1 MPQKILVG
9 KVRHFYSKVSVA
21 AIELVE
27 GLAVGDTISIEKEG
41 SAVEQKVTSMQ
52 IEHATVK
59 KASSGDSV
67 GIKTEQPVKEGS
79 DVYKIV

>member
-9 KVRHFYSKVSVA
+9 KVKHFYSKVGVA

-27 GLAVGDTISIEKEG
+27 GLTAGDTVSIEKEG
-41 SAVEQKVTSMQ
+41 SAVEQKVVSMQ
-52 IEHATVK
+52 VDHANVN

-67 GIKTEQPVKEGS
+67 GIKTDQQVEEGS

>member
-1 MPQKILVG
+1 MPKILVG
-9 KVRHFYSKVSVA
+9 KVKHFYSEAGVA

-27 GLAVGDTISIEKEG
+27 ELATGDMVSIEKDG
-41 SAVEQKVTSMQ
+41 SAFEQKVMSMQ
-52 IEHATVK
+52 VEHANVS

-67 GIKTEQPVKEGS
+67 GIKTERQVKEGS

>member
-1 MPQKILVG
+1 MPKILVG

-21 AIELVE
+21 TIALVE
-27 GLAVGDTISIEKEG
+27 ELTTGDMVSIEKDG
-41 SAVEQKVTSMQ
+41 SVVEQKVISIQ
-52 IEHATVK
+52 VEHANVN

-67 GIKTEQPVKEGS
+67 GIKTDQQVKEGS